1 MPETQALYDAI
12 GAGYGATRRADPGIL
27 DELAKYVGLR
37 ANGEYLDLACGIGN
51 YTCALAVTGGR
62 WHGADASAVMLERA
76 RSKDC
81 QVAWMLAEAQALPYD
96 DRRFAGVI
104 CTLAIH
110 HFIGLEAT
118 FAEVARVLR
127 AGMFVLFT
135 AFPEQMR
142 SYWLC
147 HYFPRMM
154 EESIARM
161 PPKATVLR
169 ALSAAGFTEP
179 VVVPFVVSRDLQDLF
194 LYAGKVRPE
203 LYLDASV
210 RSNISSFAT
219 LCPAQE
225 LEEGLERL
233 RADIAE
239 NRFQSIARQYVSA
252 SGDYAFVV
260 AAKSGI

>member
-1 MPETQALYDAI
+1 MPETQALYDVI
-12 GAGYGATRRADPGIL
+12 GASYGATRRADPGIL
-27 DELAKYVGLR
+27 DELVKYVGLR
-37 ANGEYLDLACGIGN
+37 ANGEYLDLACGIGT
-51 YTCALAVTGGR
+51 YTCALAAIGGR
-62 WHGADASAVMLERA
+62 WHGVDASAAMLERA

-81 QVAWMLAEAQALPYD
+81 QVAWMLAEAEALPYD
-96 DRRFAGVI
+96 DGRFAGVI

-110 HFIGLEAT
+110 HFSGLEAPFT
-118 FAEVARVLR
+118 EVARVLR
-127 AGMFVLFT
+127 AGTFVLFT
-135 AFPEQMR
+135 AFSEQMR

-169 ALSAAGFTEP
+169 ALCAAGFAEP
-179 VVVPFVVSRDLQDLF
+179 LIVPFAVSPNLQDLF
-194 LYAGKVRPE
+194 LYSGKVRPE

-233 RADIAE
+233 RADITE
-239 NRFQSIARQYVSA
+239 NRFQSIAKQYTGI